1 MRSTSAPSRELPIPL
16 TSPVFDGLV
25 GTTIGARYR
34 VTAVLGSGGMC
45 SVYRAIDRRDGTA
58 VALKIL
64 SAESAADP
72 RAVARFKREVVSC
85 RRIQHANV
93 VRISDSGELDC
104 GSQYLVM
111 ELLDGRDLATVL
123 DGGPIGIAR
132 ALDLARQMLRGL
144 EAAHAIGIV
153 HRDIKPENIMLTRER
168 DREIVK
174 LVDFGIAS
182 NDRAAIKL
190 TTAGIAFGTAEYMSP
205 EMAMGLPVDARAD
218 LYAVGVVLFEMV
230 TGRLPFVAEDL
241 KQLLH
246 AHVEEPPP
254 SPRSVAPGARI
265 PHELEEIILRAVAKL
280 PEQRFPTAAAM
291 ADALAAVPPPRTSR
305 RRPALLVSVL
315 IVALLSLAVA
325 QWWNHRTVPP
335 LPLQQTDVTAA
346 KPIGATT
353 ASPHKPRAKKR
364 HR

>member
-1 MRSTSAPSRELPIPL
+1 M
-16 TSPVFDGLV
+16 
-25 GTTIGARYR
+25 
-34 VTAVLGSGGMC
+34 
-45 SVYRAIDRRDGTA
+45 DRRDGTA
-58 VALKIL
+58 VAIKIL
-64 SAESAADP
+64 PAESAADA
-72 RAVARFKREVVSC
+72 RAVARFKREAASC
-85 RRIQHANV
+85 RRIQHPNV

-111 ELLDGRDLATVL
+111 ELLDGGDLATVL

-132 ALDLARQMLRGL
+132 ALDLARQILRGL

-168 DREIVK
+168 DQETVK

-230 TGRLPFVAEDL
+230 TGRLPFPAEDV
-241 KQLLH
+241 KELLQ
-246 AHVEEPPP
+246 AHVQEPPP
-254 SPRSVAPGARI
+254 SPRAVAPGARI
-265 PHELEEIILRAVAKL
+265 PTGLDEIILRAMAKL

-291 ADALAAVPPPRTSR
+291 EEAVAAVTPPQTSR
-305 RRPALLVSVL
+305 WRPALWLSVV

-325 QWWNHRTVPP
+325 QWWNRRTASP
-335 LPLQQTDVTAA
+335 LPPQQTDVTVARPT
-346 KPIGATT
+346 KTT
-353 ASPHKPRAKKR
+353 TPSPHKPLGKKR
-364 HR
+364 R